1 MVSIRELKWAGVALA
16 LLTPAILAAPAS
28 AIPAAVRGIVT
39 EIDEEANKVTLEQPW
54 GEPITI
60 DVSYWRRN
68 RPGPFDPLMVGT
80 DTAIVLMKDMDS
92 PVAKKVCTCVAP
104 IPAFVAVEPIAMPE
118 LPERQPF
125 TEPPLTPR
133 PVAPRPAPAPAPI
146 PALW

>member
-1 MVSIRELKWAGVALA
+1 MVSIREMKWAGVALS
-16 LLTPAILAAPAS
+16 LLVPAVLAAPAS
-28 AIPAAVRGIVT
+28 AVPAAVRGIVT
-39 EIDEEANKVTLEQPW
+39 EIDEEANRVTLEQPW

-68 RPGPFDPLMVGT
+68 RPGPFDPLMMGT
-80 DTAIVLMKDMDS
+80 DTAIVLMKDMDE

-104 IPAFVAVEPIAMPE
+104 IPAFVAVEPIAMPV
-118 LPERQPF
+118 LPEREPF

-133 PVAPRPAPAPAPI
+133 PFTPAPAPAPAPI